1 MLQNYSQYA
10 VFTILNFY
18 ILKDLTYTY
27 TCFFLYTKSVH
38 IRLFEVNRVKKVSNS
53 KILKGTMLL
62 SGATMISRILGFIY
76 FFPFQLLVGKEGVA
90 LYSYAY
96 SWYGILLSFSTAG
109 VPIAVSKFVSRYNAL
124 HDYNTSKKLY
134 RSSLKLMLLLG
145 CIGFAILYFGA
156 PFVAKLIIRSTTPE
170 PGFVENVTLTMRA
183 LSFALI
189 IVPAM
194 SVTRGY
200 FQGFQH
206 MKPSA
211 VSQVIEQIARVLFI
225 LIGSYVVSKL
235 WKGSIASSVSVA
247 TFGATVGAIASVAIL
262 LYYWRKYNGLKPKPG
277 ERKTRS
283 SYVPLPSMYMELLRY
298 AIPIVFVG
306 IAIPLYTLID
316 QYTVADILKSTGMPQ
331 EQANGVFAYVTNYAQ
346 KLIMIPASLATGF
359 SLSVIPAIT
368 QSHTMG
374 ETEELKQQI
383 AKIFQILLLFT
394 IPAAVGLA
402 CISYD
407 AFRIVYVNPQVALEG
422 SPYLFSYAPSAV
434 FSAIFTVAAAI
445 LQGIDY
451 QRKTMMA
458 FSIGILVKL
467 LSNIPLLYLF
477 GGHGAVIGTILG
489 YAVSDAIMVYCIIKY
504 THFEYIKTRNVII
517 RILLYSLI
525 MAAVVTIAR
534 LLLTSFIPGQSY
546 MKSLLIVIFCGSLG
560 GISFLWLSLR
570 DTVTSNILGT
580 QLQRIPIFKR
590 FVKKSQ

>member
-1 MLQNYSQYA
+1 ML
-10 VFTILNFY
+10 
-18 ILKDLTYTY
+18 
-27 TCFFLYTKSVH
+27 KS
-38 IRLFEVNRVKKVSNS
+38 INLFEVNRVKNVSNS

-109 VPIAVSKFVSRYNAL
+109 VPIAVSKFVAKYNAL
-124 HDYNTSKKLY
+124 DDYNTSKKLY

-145 CIGFAILYFGA
+145 FIGFAILYFGA
-156 PFVAKLIIRSTTPE
+156 PYVSKLIIRSTTPE

-211 VSQVIEQIARVLFI
+211 LSQVIEQIARVLFI
-225 LIGSYVVSKL
+225 LIGSFVVTKI
-235 WKGSIASSVSVA
+235 WNGSIAYSVSVA
-247 TFGATVGAIASVAIL
+247 TFGATIGAIASIVVLII
-262 LYYWRKYNGLKPKPG
+262 YWRKYNGLKPKPG
-277 ERKTRS
+277 QLKTRS
-283 SYVPLPSMYMELLRY
+283 SYVPLPNMYKELLRY

-316 QYTVADILKSTGMPQ
+316 QYTVADVLKSTGMPQ
-331 EQANGVFAYVTNYAQ
+331 EQANGIFAYVTNYAQ

-359 SLSVIPAIT
+359 SLSIIPAIT

-374 ETEELKQQI
+374 QTEELKQQI
-383 AKIFQILLLFT
+383 SKIYQILLLFT
-394 IPAAVGLA
+394 IPASVGLA
-402 CISYD
+402 CIAHD

-422 SPYLFSYAPSAV
+422 SPYLISYAPSAV
-434 FSAIFTVAAAI
+434 FSAIFTVSAAI

-451 QRKTMMA
+451 QKRTMVA

-467 LSNIPLLYLF
+467 LLNVPLLYMF

-489 YAVSDAIMVYCIIKY
+489 YLVSDVIMIYSIIKY
-504 THFEYIKTRNVII
+504 TEFDYRKTSKVILS
-517 RILLYSLI
+517 ILTYSFI
-525 MAAVVTIAR
+525 MAAIVIVAR
-534 LLLTSFIPGQSY
+534 LLLSSLIPGQTY
-546 MKSLLIVIFCGSLG
+546 FKSFIIVIVCGGLG
-560 GISFLWLSLR
+560 AITFLWLSLR
-570 DTVTSNILGT
+570 GSLTSGILGS
-580 QLQRIPIFKR
+580 QIKRIPMLKR
-590 FVKKSQ
+590 FAKS